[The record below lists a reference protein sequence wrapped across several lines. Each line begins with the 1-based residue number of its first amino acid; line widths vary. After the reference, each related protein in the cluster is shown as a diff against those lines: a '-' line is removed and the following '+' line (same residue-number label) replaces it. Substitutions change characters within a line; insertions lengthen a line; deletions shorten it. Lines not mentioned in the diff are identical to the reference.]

1 MATFSLSPSVEV
13 IETDLSTVVAA
24 VSTSIGGFAGTFR
37 WGPVNEATV
46 IDNENT
52 LKSIFGEP
60 DSATAR
66 DFQTACSFLAY
77 SQNMRVVRVAGA
89 EAKNAACTTD
99 GTDIDPADQP
109 YVENDLD
116 LEDKVQGWGAKKLA
130 FVAKYPGELGNS
142 IGISFADNATF
153 GKWAYRDIFGSAVT
167 LNKTAALVQDSGKI
181 TIDSTTLL
189 EVGMYVEGV
198 GVPEGARIAT
208 IDSTTEVTI
217 DGVCSAT
224 SADTNVTF
232 TKYTGAP
239 ETSGEVEAKGG
250 SNDEI
255 HVVIYDANGEWTGTK
270 GQILERYVGLSK
282 ASDALDYAGATNY
295 YVDVLNRQSS
305 YLSFAGTHVVEGWG
319 VKSANTA
326 FPSMTAQFN
335 AVLTGGVDA
344 NAEDQVS
351 VAQRIAGYNQYKRA
365 DSIDISLLI
374 VSGLS
379 KLEDQVELTKH
390 CIQNIAEVRK
400 DCIVLCSPP
409 LEAVVGNTNKELASI
424 LTFRGLVGSSSYAAM
439 DSGWK
444 YMYNRYQD
452 NYVWV
457 PLCADVAGL
466 CAYTDKVADTW
477 YSPAGYN
484 RGFIKNSTKL
494 AYNPGSSAERDSLYV
509 NGINPVTSQINE
521 GTVLFGDKTLQV
533 KSSAFDRINVR
544 RLFIVLEKSISTSA
558 KYSLFEFNDAF
569 TRNSFVNMVEP
580 YLREVQGRRGLTD
593 FKVVCDDTNNTAE
606 VIDKNG
612 FVADIYLKPARSIN
626 FIQLNFVAVS
636 TGVEFSEVVL

>member
-13 IETDLSTVVAA
+13 IETDLSVVVAA
-24 VSTSIGGFAGTFR
+24 VSTSIGGFSGSFR

-60 DSATAR
+60 DTDTAR

-77 SQNMRVVRVAGA
+77 SNNLRVVRVAG
-89 EAKNAACTTD
+89 ENAKNAAASKTD
-99 GTDIDPADQP
+99 VIQEQP

-116 LEDKVQGWGAKKLA
+116 LEAKISA
-130 FVAKYPGELGNS
+130 FTDLTFIAKYPGALGNS
-142 IGISFADNATF
+142 IGISMADSATF
-153 GKWAYRDIFGSAVT
+153 GNWKYRDIFGSAVNVNKTGATVDQSAELT
-167 LNKTAALVQDSGKI
+167 LN
-181 TIDSTTLL
+181 STSLL
-189 EVGMYVEGV
+189 EVGMYVSGIGIGDNARV
-198 GVPEGARIAT
+198 QSIGADNKVTLTVPCTASGADVNI
-208 IDSTTEVTI
+208 
-217 DGVCSAT
+217 
-224 SADTNVTF
+224 TF
-232 TKYTGAP
+232 TKYSGAP
-239 ETSGEVEAKGG
+239 ENSGEVEKKGG
-250 SNDEI
+250 TNDELHI
-255 HVVIYDANGEWTGTK
+255 VIYDANGEWTGTK
-270 GQILERYVGLSK
+270 GTVLERYVGVSK
-282 ASDALDYAGATNY
+282 ASDALDYSGATNY

-305 YLSFAGTHVVEGWG
+305 YLSFAGTHIVDGWG
-319 VKSANTA
+319 VKASGTN
-326 FPSMTAQFN
+326 FPSMGQQFDV
-335 AVLTGGVDA
+335 VLSGGVDA
-344 NAEDQVS
+344 NAEADIS
-351 VAQRIAGYNQYKRA
+351 VAKRIEGYNQYKRS

-374 VSGLS
+374 VAGLTS
-379 KLEDQVELTKH
+379 TEDQVLLTKH
-390 CIQNIAEVRK
+390 CIQNIAETRK

-409 LEAVVGNTNKELASI
+409 MEAVVGNTNNELQSV
-424 LTFRGLVGSSSYAAM
+424 LTFRGLIGSSSYAAM

-444 YMYNRYQD
+444 YMYNRYAD

-457 PLCADVAGL
+457 PLAGDVAGL

-494 AYNPGSSAERDSLYV
+494 AYNPGSQAERDSLYV

-521 GTVLFGDKTLQV
+521 GTVLFGDKTLQT
-533 KSSAFDRINVR
+533 KASAFDRINVR
-544 RLFIVLEKSISTSA
+544 RLFIVLEKSIATSA

-580 YLREVQGRRGLTD
+580 YLRDVQGRRGLTD

-636 TGVEFSEVVL
+636 TGVEFSEVVLS

>member
-13 IETDLSTVVAA
+13 IETDLSVVVAA
-24 VSTSIGGFAGTFR
+24 VSTSIAGFSGTFR

-60 DSATAR
+60 DTDTAR
-66 DFQTACSFLAY
+66 DFQTACSFLSY
-77 SQNMRVVRVAGA
+77 SNNLRVVRVAGENA
-89 EAKNAACTTD
+89 RNAAA
-99 GTDIDPADQP
+99 GKNGVIAEQP
-109 YVENDLD
+109 YVENALD
-116 LEDKVQGWGAKKLA
+116 LESKVSA
-130 FVAKYPGELGNS
+130 FEGLTFIAKYPGAIGNS
-142 IGISFADNATF
+142 IGISMADSGTF
-153 GKWAYRDIFGSAVT
+153 GQWKYRDVFGSAVT
-167 LNKTAALVQDSGKI
+167 VSKTGTTVDQNNEITLN
-181 TIDSTTLL
+181 STSLL
-189 EVGMYVEGV
+189 ETGMYVSGV
-198 GVPEGARIAT
+198 GIPTTARIESIGADNKIT
-208 IDSTTEVTI
+208 LTEACTAS
-217 DGVCSAT
+217 G
-224 SADTNVTF
+224 ADVNITF
-232 TKYTGAP
+232 TKYSGAP

-250 SNDEI
+250 SNDELHI
-255 HVVIYDANGEWTGTK
+255 VVYDVNGDWTGTK
-270 GQILERYVGLSK
+270 GTILERYVGVSK
-282 ASDALDYAGATNY
+282 ASDALDYSGATNY
-295 YVDVLNRQSS
+295 YVNVLNRQSS
-305 YLSFAGTHVVEGWG
+305 YLSFAGTHLVDGWG
-319 VKSANTA
+319 AKASGTDYA
-326 FPSMTAQFN
+326 SMTEQFDV
-335 AVLTGGVDA
+335 VLSGGVDA
-344 NAEDQVS
+344 NAEADVS
-351 VAQRIAGYNQYKRA
+351 VGKRIEGYNQYKRA

-374 VSGLS
+374 VAGLTDI
-379 KLEDQVELTKH
+379 EEQVELTKH
-390 CIQNIAEVRK
+390 CIQNIAETRK

-409 LEAVVGNTNKELASI
+409 MEAVVGNTNQELQSV
-424 LTFRGLVGSSSYAAM
+424 LTFRGLIGSSSYAAM

-444 YMYNRYQD
+444 YMYNRYAD

-494 AYNPGSSAERDSLYV
+494 AYNPGSQAERDSLYV

-521 GTVLFGDKTLQV
+521 GTVLFGDKTLQT

-580 YLREVQGRRGLTD
+580 YLRDVKGRRGLTD
-593 FKVVCDDTNNTAE
+593 FKVVCDETNNTGE

-636 TGVEFSEVVL
+636 TGVEFSEVVM

>member
-13 IETDLSTVVAA
+13 IETDLSVVVAA
-24 VSTSIGGFAGTFR
+24 VSTSIGGFSGSFR

-60 DSATAR
+60 DTDTAR

-77 SQNMRVVRVAGA
+77 SNNLRVVRVAG
-89 EAKNAACTTD
+89 ENAKNAAASKTD
-99 GTDIDPADQP
+99 VIQEQP

-116 LEDKVQGWGAKKLA
+116 LEAKISA
-130 FVAKYPGELGNS
+130 FTDLTFIAKYPGALGNS
-142 IGISFADNATF
+142 IGISMADSATF
-153 GKWAYRDIFGSAVT
+153 GNWKYRDIFGSAVNVNKTGATVDQSAELT
-167 LNKTAALVQDSGKI
+167 LN
-181 TIDSTTLL
+181 STSLL
-189 EVGMYVEGV
+189 EVGMYVSGIGIGDNARV
-198 GVPEGARIAT
+198 QTIGADNKVTLTVPCTASGADVNI
-208 IDSTTEVTI
+208 
-217 DGVCSAT
+217 
-224 SADTNVTF
+224 TF
-232 TKYTGAP
+232 TKYSGAP
-239 ETSGEVEAKGG
+239 ENSGEVEKKGG
-250 SNDEI
+250 TNDELHI
-255 HVVIYDANGEWTGTK
+255 VIYDANGEWTGTK
-270 GQILERYVGLSK
+270 GTVLERYVGVSK
-282 ASDALDYAGATNY
+282 ASDALDYSGATNY

-305 YLSFAGTHVVEGWG
+305 YLSFAGTHIVDGWG
-319 VKSANTA
+319 VKASGTN
-326 FPSMTAQFN
+326 FPSMEQQFDV
-335 AVLTGGVDA
+335 VLSGGVDA
-344 NAEDQVS
+344 NAEADIS
-351 VAQRIAGYNQYKRA
+351 VAKRIEGYNQYKRS

-374 VSGLS
+374 VAGLTS
-379 KLEDQVELTKH
+379 TEDQVLLTKH
-390 CIQNIAEVRK
+390 CIQNIAETRK

-409 LEAVVGNTNKELASI
+409 MEAVVGNTNNELQSV
-424 LTFRGLVGSSSYAAM
+424 LTFRGLIGSSSYAAM

-444 YMYNRYQD
+444 YMYNRYAD

-457 PLCADVAGL
+457 PLAGDVAGL

-494 AYNPGSSAERDSLYV
+494 AYNPGSQAERDSLYV

-521 GTVLFGDKTLQV
+521 GTVLFGDKTLQT
-533 KSSAFDRINVR
+533 KASAFDRINVR
-544 RLFIVLEKSISTSA
+544 RLFIVLEKSIATSA

-580 YLREVQGRRGLTD
+580 YLRDVQGRRGLTD

-636 TGVEFSEVVL
+636 TGVEFSEVVLS

>member
-13 IETDLSTVVAA
+13 IETDLSVVVAA
-24 VSTSIGGFAGTFR
+24 VSTSIGGFSGSFR

-60 DSATAR
+60 DTDTAR

-77 SQNMRVVRVAGA
+77 SNNLRVVRVAG
-89 EAKNAACTTD
+89 ENAKNAAAIKT
-99 GTDIDPADQP
+99 GVIQEQP

-116 LEDKVQGWGAKKLA
+116 LEAKVSA
-130 FVAKYPGELGNS
+130 FKDLTFIAKYPGALGNS
-142 IGISFADNATF
+142 IGISMADSATF
-153 GKWAYRDIFGSAVT
+153 GNWKYRDIFGSAVNVNKTGATVDQSAELT
-167 LNKTAALVQDSGKI
+167 LN
-181 TIDSTTLL
+181 STSLL
-189 EVGMYVEGV
+189 EVGMYVSGIGIGDNARV
-198 GVPEGARIAT
+198 QSIGADNKVTLTVPCTASGADVNI
-208 IDSTTEVTI
+208 
-217 DGVCSAT
+217 
-224 SADTNVTF
+224 TF
-232 TKYTGAP
+232 TKYSGAP
-239 ETSGEVEAKGG
+239 ENSGEVEKKGG
-250 SNDEI
+250 TNDELHI
-255 HVVIYDANGEWTGTK
+255 VIYDANGEWTGTK
-270 GQILERYVGLSK
+270 GTVLERYVGVSK
-282 ASDALDYAGATNY
+282 ASDALDYSGATNY

-305 YLSFAGTHVVEGWG
+305 YLSFAGTHIVDGWG
-319 VKSANTA
+319 VKASGTD
-326 FPSMTAQFN
+326 FPSMEQQFDV
-335 AVLTGGVDA
+335 VLSGGVDA
-344 NAEDQVS
+344 NAEADIS
-351 VAQRIAGYNQYKRA
+351 VAKRIEGYNQYKRS

-374 VSGLS
+374 VAGLTS
-379 KLEDQVELTKH
+379 TEDQVLLTKH
-390 CIQNIAEVRK
+390 CIQNIAETRK

-409 LEAVVGNTNKELASI
+409 MEAVVGNTNNELQSV
-424 LTFRGLVGSSSYAAM
+424 LTFRGLIGSSSYAAM

-444 YMYNRYQD
+444 YMYNRYAD

-457 PLCADVAGL
+457 PLAGDVAGL

-494 AYNPGSSAERDSLYV
+494 AYNPGSQAERDSLYV

-521 GTVLFGDKTLQV
+521 GTVLFGDKTLQT
-533 KSSAFDRINVR
+533 KASAFDRINVR
-544 RLFIVLEKSISTSA
+544 RLFIVLEKSIATSA

-580 YLREVQGRRGLTD
+580 YLRDVQGRRGLTD

-636 TGVEFSEVVL
+636 TGVEFSEVVLS

>member
-13 IETDLSTVVAA
+13 IETDLSVVVAA
-24 VSTSIGGFAGTFR
+24 VSTSIGGFSGSFR

-60 DSATAR
+60 DTDTAR

-77 SQNMRVVRVAGA
+77 SNNLRVVRVAG
-89 EAKNAACTTD
+89 ENAKNAAAIKT
-99 GTDIDPADQP
+99 GVIQEQP

-116 LEDKVQGWGAKKLA
+116 LESKVSA
-130 FVAKYPGELGNS
+130 FRDLTFIAKYPGALGNS
-142 IGISFADNATF
+142 IGISIADSATF
-153 GKWAYRDIFGSAVT
+153 GNWKYRDIFGSAVNVNKTGATVDQSAELT
-167 LNKTAALVQDSGKI
+167 LN
-181 TIDSTTLL
+181 STSLL
-189 EVGMYVEGV
+189 EVGMYVSGIGIGDNARV
-198 GVPEGARIAT
+198 QAIGADNKVTLTVPCTASGADVNI
-208 IDSTTEVTI
+208 
-217 DGVCSAT
+217 
-224 SADTNVTF
+224 TF
-232 TKYTGAP
+232 TKYSGAP
-239 ETSGEVEAKGG
+239 ENSGEVEKKGG
-250 SNDEI
+250 TNDELHI
-255 HVVIYDANGEWTGTK
+255 VIYDANGEWTGTK
-270 GQILERYVGLSK
+270 GTVLERYVGVSK
-282 ASDALDYAGATNY
+282 ASDALDYSGATNY

-305 YLSFAGTHVVEGWG
+305 YLSFAGTHIVDGWG
-319 VKSANTA
+319 VKASGTD
-326 FPSMTAQFN
+326 FPSMEQQFDV
-335 AVLTGGVDA
+335 VLSGGVDA
-344 NAEDQVS
+344 NAEADIS
-351 VAQRIAGYNQYKRA
+351 VAKRIEGYNQYKRS

-374 VSGLS
+374 VAGLTS
-379 KLEDQVELTKH
+379 TEDQVLLTKH
-390 CIQNIAEVRK
+390 CIQNIAETRK

-409 LEAVVGNTNKELASI
+409 MEAVVGNTNNELQSV
-424 LTFRGLVGSSSYAAM
+424 LTFRGLIGSSSYAAM

-444 YMYNRYQD
+444 YMYNRYAD

-457 PLCADVAGL
+457 PLAGDVAGL

-494 AYNPGSSAERDSLYV
+494 AYNPGSQAERDSLYV

-521 GTVLFGDKTLQV
+521 GTVLFGDKTLQT
-533 KSSAFDRINVR
+533 KASAFDRINVR
-544 RLFIVLEKSISTSA
+544 RLFIVLEKSIATSA

-580 YLREVQGRRGLTD
+580 YLRDVQGRRGLTD

-636 TGVEFSEVVL
+636 TGVEFSEVVLS

>member
-13 IETDLSTVVAA
+13 IETDLSVVVAA
-24 VSTSIGGFAGTFR
+24 VSTSIAGFAGAFR

-52 LKSIFGEP
+52 LKQIFGEP
-60 DSATAR
+60 DTDTAR

-77 SQNMRVVRVAGA
+77 SNNLRVVRVAGDN
-89 EAKNAACTTD
+89 AKNAAACKT
-99 GTDIDPADQP
+99 GTIVDQP

-116 LEDKVQGWGAKKLA
+116 LESKVSA
-130 FVAKYPGELGNS
+130 FNDLTFIAKYPGALGNS
-142 IGISFADNATF
+142 IGISIADSGTF
-153 GKWAYRDIFGSAVT
+153 GNWKYRDVFGSAVNV
-167 LNKTAALVQDSGKI
+167 NKTGTTVDASTEI
-181 TIDSTTLL
+181 TLDTTSLL
-189 EVGMYVEGV
+189 EVGMYVSGV
-198 GVPEGARIAT
+198 GIGEGARVESIGADNKVT
-208 IDSTTEVTI
+208 LTVASTAS
-217 DGVCSAT
+217 G
-224 SADTNVTF
+224 ADVNITF
-232 TKYTGAP
+232 TKYSGAP
-239 ETSGEVEAKGG
+239 ETSGEAEKKGG
-250 SNDEI
+250 SNDELHI
-255 HVVIYDANGEWTGTK
+255 VVYDANGEWTGTK
-270 GQILERYVGLSK
+270 GTILERYVGVSK

-305 YLSFAGTHVVEGWG
+305 YLSFAGTHIVEGWG
-319 VKSANTA
+319 VKASGTT
-326 FPSMTAQFN
+326 FPSMTEQCDV
-335 AVLTGGVDA
+335 VLTGGVDA
-344 NAEDQVS
+344 NAEAEIS
-351 VAQRIAGYNQYKRA
+351 VAKRIEGYNQYKRA

-374 VSGLS
+374 VAGLTD
-379 KLEDQVELTKH
+379 LEEQVELTKH
-390 CIQNIAEVRK
+390 CIQNIAESRK

-409 LEAVVGNTNKELASI
+409 MEAVVGNTNNELQSI
-424 LTFRGLVGSSSYAAM
+424 LTFRGLIGSSSYAAM

-444 YMYNRYQD
+444 YMYNRYAD

-494 AYNPGSSAERDSLYV
+494 AYNPGSQAERDSLYV
-509 NGINPVTSQINE
+509 NGINPITSQINE
-521 GTVLFGDKTLQV
+521 GTVLFGDKTLQT

-580 YLREVQGRRGLTD
+580 YLRDVKGRRGLTD
-593 FKVVCDDTNNTAE
+593 FKVVCDETNNTAE

-636 TGVEFSEVVL
+636 TGVEFSEVVM

>member
-13 IETDLSTVVAA
+13 IETDLSVVVAA
-24 VSTSIGGFAGTFR
+24 VSTSIGGFSGSFR

-60 DSATAR
+60 DTDTAR

-77 SQNMRVVRVAGA
+77 SNNLRVVRVAG
-89 EAKNAACTTD
+89 ENAKNAAAIKT
-99 GTDIDPADQP
+99 GVIQEQP

-116 LEDKVQGWGAKKLA
+116 LEAKVSA
-130 FVAKYPGELGNS
+130 FKDLTFIAKYPGALGNS
-142 IGISFADNATF
+142 IGISMADSATF
-153 GKWAYRDIFGSAVT
+153 GNWKYRDIFGSAVNVNKTGATVDQSAELT
-167 LNKTAALVQDSGKI
+167 LN
-181 TIDSTTLL
+181 STSLL
-189 EVGMYVEGV
+189 EVGMYVSGIGIGDNARV
-198 GVPEGARIAT
+198 QSIGADNKVTLTVPCTASGADVNI
-208 IDSTTEVTI
+208 
-217 DGVCSAT
+217 
-224 SADTNVTF
+224 TF
-232 TKYTGAP
+232 TKYSGAP
-239 ETSGEVEAKGG
+239 ENSGEVEKKGG
-250 SNDEI
+250 TNDELHI
-255 HVVIYDANGEWTGTK
+255 VIYDANGEWTGTK
-270 GQILERYVGLSK
+270 GTVLERYVGVSK
-282 ASDALDYAGATNY
+282 ASDALDYSGATNY

-305 YLSFAGTHVVEGWG
+305 YLSFAGTHIVDGWG
-319 VKSANTA
+319 VKASGTD
-326 FPSMTAQFN
+326 FPSMEQQFDV
-335 AVLTGGVDA
+335 VLSGGVDA
-344 NAEDQVS
+344 NAEADIS
-351 VAQRIAGYNQYKRA
+351 VAKRIEGYNQYKRS

-374 VSGLS
+374 VAGLTS
-379 KLEDQVELTKH
+379 TEDQVLLTKH
-390 CIQNIAEVRK
+390 CIQNIAETRK

-409 LEAVVGNTNKELASI
+409 MEAVVGNTNNELQSV
-424 LTFRGLVGSSSYAAM
+424 LTFRGLIGSSSYAAM

-444 YMYNRYQD
+444 YMYNRYAD

-457 PLCADVAGL
+457 PLAGDVAGL

-494 AYNPGSSAERDSLYV
+494 AYNPGSQAERDSLYV

-521 GTVLFGDKTLQV
+521 GTVLFGDKTLQS
-533 KSSAFDRINVR
+533 KASAFDRINVR
-544 RLFIVLEKSISTSA
+544 RLFIVLEKSIATSA

-580 YLREVQGRRGLTD
+580 YLRDVQGRRGLTD

-636 TGVEFSEVVL
+636 TGVEFSEVVLS